1 MEEAMHGKHDVTRRG
16 FLGGAAAGLGYLGLN
31 PTALRAERPR
41 ERPMALPGGS
51 ILRQE
56 SDEYDALAKL
66 HFNENPYGPSASAL
80 EAMTKAFKYSMRYG
94 YPDGGVVQTIAE
106 HHGVNEENILLGA
119 GSGEILE
126 VVGLTFLGHDKKVVG
141 VDPTFG
147 AVYRH
152 ASGIDAD
159 AIRIPLLD
167 DYRQDIPALI
177 DATRKHY
184 REVGFV
190 YLCNPNNP
198 TGRTVTK
205 SEVQQVLD
213 GIPEDVPVLIDE
225 AYHHFVEDPEYATSI
240 PHVLEGRQV
249 IVARTFSKLFGMAAM
264 RLGFAIASP
273 ELIQRMRP
281 YSTGTVNA
289 LVKWGAVAAL
299 EDTESQ
305 KWVRKTTIE
314 LRNQTTRELEGMGY
328 DVIPSE
334 TNFFMMHT
342 GRPVQEV
349 GAEFRKRGV
358 AVGRPFPPMLEHL
371 RVSIGTEQEMRR
383 FMVAFREIF
392 GTTETESS
400 RG

>member
-1 MEEAMHGKHDVTRRG
+1 MRTKQRVSRRG
-16 FLGGAAAGLGYLGLN
+16 FLGGSAAALGYMGLN
-31 PTALRAERPR
+31 PESLWAERSS
-41 ERPMALPGGS
+41 ALPGGS
-51 ILRQE
+51 LLQQE
-56 SDEYDALAKL
+56 ADAYDALAKL
-66 HFNENPYGPSASAL
+66 HFNENPYGPSDAVL
-80 EAMTKAFKYSMRYG
+80 EAMKKAFKYSMRYG
-94 YPDGGVVQTIAE
+94 YPDGGIVSVIAQ
-106 HHGVNEENILLGA
+106 HHGVPEDHILLGA

-126 VVGLTFLGHDKKVVG
+126 VVGLTFLDHDKKVVG
-141 VDPTFG
+141 VDPSYG
-147 AVYRH
+147 SVYRH

-159 AIRIPLLD
+159 AIKLPLMD
-167 DYRQDIPALI
+167 DYRQNIPELI

-184 REVGFV
+184 RDVGFV

-205 SEVQQVLD
+205 NEVQQLLD

-240 PHVLEGRQV
+240 PHVLDGRQV

-264 RLGFAIASP
+264 RLGFAIAPP

-281 YSTGTVNA
+281 YSTGSVNA

-305 KWVRKTTIE
+305 DRVRRVTLGLRKKTTS
-314 LRNQTTRELEGMGY
+314 ELEGMGFS
-328 DVIPSE
+328 VIPSE

-342 GRPVQEV
+342 GRDVEGV
-349 GAEFRKRGV
+349 RSAFREKGV

-371 RVSIGTEQEMRR
+371 RVSIGTEQEMGR
-383 FMVAFREIF
+383 FMTAFREIF
-392 GTTETESS
+392 SVTAESGS
-400 RG
+400 STG